1 METKIYSR
9 EVTYTGLRGGEKTKV
24 LNFVMTKANI
34 LENRA
39 VFDEF
44 KEYQGEIDAYAKKH
58 GDEGYLSP
66 EQALRILDLGL
77 HVIKVAYAEV
87 DLEDDVIDKSEYVVN
102 RFLNSLAYEALLT
115 EISEKPEV
123 LIEIMNGIIAVIPVD
138 DEQRKELTELQQQYV
153 NKTKIQNGDN
163 SGQDVGITLS
173 PEEVEANELRARLA
187 VLEGENQ

>member
-44 KEYQGEIDAYAKKH
+44 KEYQSEIDAYAKKH
-58 GDEGYLSP
+58 GKDGYLQP
-66 EQALRILDLGL
+66 EQALRILELGL

-87 DLEDDVIDKSEYVVN
+87 DLEEDVIDKSEYVVN

-138 DEQRKELTELQQQYV
+138 EEQRQELSELQKQYIE
-153 NKTKIQNGDN
+153 KTKVQNGDN
-163 SGQDVGITLS
+163 SGQDVGVSLTA
-173 PEEVEANELRARLA
+173 EEAEAQQLRARLA
-187 VLEGENQ
+187 VLEGGNQ

>member
-58 GDEGYLSP
+58 GDEGNLSP

-87 DLEDDVIDKSEYVVN
+87 DLEDDVIDKSERTVN

-153 NKTKIQNGDN
+153 NKTKIQNDN
-163 SGQDVGITLS
+163 NLGQDVGVSLTA
-173 PEEVEANELRARLA
+173 EEAEANELRARLA
-187 VLEGENQ
+187 VLEGGNQ

>member
-44 KEYQGEIDAYAKKH
+44 KEYQGEINAYAKKH
-58 GDEGYLSP
+58 GTDGYLSP
-66 EQALRILDLGL
+66 EQALRILELGL

-102 RFLNSLAYEALLT
+102 RFLNSLAYETLLT

-123 LIEIMNGIIAVIPVD
+123 LIEIMNGITAVIPVD
-138 DEQRKELTELQQQYV
+138 DEQRKELTELQQKYV
-153 NKTKIQNGDN
+153 NKTKIQNDN
-163 SGQDVGITLS
+163 NLGQDVGVSLTA
-173 PEEVEANELRARLA
+173 EEAEANKLRARLA
-187 VLEGENQ
+187 VLEGGNQ